1 MKGTPKWTRG
11 SILEQISEMEMT
23 KDKER
28 PTNVIVQADMALRSR
43 MKEYIERK
51 KRKGEQVTPAEKKEK
66 TKTIQGQLQNFYSS
80 LQSLHRYKDALEDE
94 YKKRQE
100 AVRSSGS
107 AEDANEKAEILEDIL
122 AYPLSEEED
131 DDDNDDGVV
140 VFGNKQEEGT
150 ENQDD
155 TLVES

>member
-1 MKGTPKWTRG
+1 
-11 SILEQISEMEMT
+11 
-23 KDKER
+23 
-28 PTNVIVQADMALRSR
+28 

-66 TKTIQGQLQNFYSS
+66 AKTIQGQLQNFYGS
-80 LQSLHRYKDALEDE
+80 LQSLHRYKDTLEDE

-100 AVRSSGS
+100 AARSLGS

-122 AYPLSEEED
+122 AYPLSED
-131 DDDNDDGVV
+131 DDDDDDGVV
-140 VFGNKQEEGT
+140 VFSNEQEEGT

>member
-1 MKGTPKWTRG
+1 
-11 SILEQISEMEMT
+11 
-23 KDKER
+23 
-28 PTNVIVQADMALRSR
+28 

-66 TKTIQGQLQNFYSS
+66 AKTIQGQLQNFYGS
-80 LQSLHRYKDALEDE
+80 LRSLHRSKDALEDE

-100 AVRSSGS
+100 AARSSGL
-107 AEDANEKAEILEDIL
+107 AEDANEKAEILGDIL
-122 AYPLSEEED
+122 AYPLSED
-131 DDDNDDGVV
+131 DDDDGDGVV
-140 VFGNKQEEGT
+140 VFGNEQEEGT